1 MFVRDTR
8 AAAGVATAS
17 HFSMESGCVGVPGG
31 SPRRDGRE
39 RRPYTRF
46 HRLGQHRFRSSESVF
61 EPFRIV

>member
-8 AAAGVATAS
+8 AAVGVATAS

-39 RRPYTRF
+39 RRPC
-46 HRLGQHRFRSSESVF
+46 SSASAHVNGATSPGVA
-61 EPFRIV
+61 EPARGST